1 MTIYHHDH
9 KTELRRSV
17 QSKIR
22 QVISFGILDVSS
34 VSMAFLLAFD
44 VFFRSGELNSHPMES
59 RAAPAVAPRSNA
71 APNAAK
77 LQEMC
82 FGRF

>member
-1 MTIYHHDH
+1 MTIYHHDR

-22 QVISFGILDVSS
+22 QVVSFGILGVSS
-34 VSMAFLLAFD
+34 VSMAFLLVFD

-59 RAAPAVAPRSNA
+59 IAASAAALRSNA

-77 LQEMC
+77 LRKMC
-82 FGRF
+82 VGMF